1 MRKLWL
7 GLAIGTAVV
16 GTAGSALADGM
27 PQYGRSYA
35 RDCANFSGLYVG
47 GNVGGVYY
55 TPNLEDRNNFVSF
68 PFSIGG
74 TTTYSGTDAGVSGG
88 VQAGYNFQR
97 HCTVFGLEADWSW
110 TDAHVQSLAHPNFLG
125 APTAVGTVD
134 GNLHS
139 FATLRTRTGVVV
151 DRTLLY
157 VTGGIAWL
165 DARHSVSNVF
175 PGLATEA
182 FRIGDNGR
190 WGWVGGFG
198 TEFALSSNISI
209 KSEALYMTTADS
221 DDRVATNAVINR
233 CTTTGSICDFK
244 TSDSA
249 WVARVGL
256 NFRFGGGDVGPMK

>member
-1 MRKLWL
+1 M
-7 GLAIGTAVV
+7 
-16 GTAGSALADGM
+16 
-27 PQYGRSYA
+27 
-35 RDCANFSGLYVG
+35 
-47 GNVGGVYY
+47 
-55 TPNLEDRNNFVSF
+55 
-68 PFSIGG
+68 
-74 TTTYSGTDAGVSGG
+74 
-88 VQAGYNFQR
+88 
-97 HCTVFGLEADWSW
+97 
-110 TDAHVQSLAHPNFLG
+110 
-125 APTAVGTVD
+125 
-134 GNLHS
+134 
-139 FATLRTRTGVVV
+139 
-151 DRTLLY
+151 
-157 VTGGIAWL
+157 
-165 DARHSVSNVF
+165 F

-249 WVARVGL
+249 WVARIGL